1 MFLSYINKEYSE
13 KRKIERRKYWEVL
26 MNGIWSMDV
35 EVYLIFIIRNGKY
48 LVIIW
53 E

>member
-26 MNGIWSMDV
+26 RNGIWSMDV

-48 LVIIW
+48 LVIIR

>member
-1 MFLSYINKEYSE
+1 MFLSYINKEYLE

-26 MNGIWSMDV
+26 MNGIWLMDV
-35 EVYLIFIIRNGKY
+35 GVYLIFIIRNGKY
-48 LVIIW
+48 LVIIR